1 MIKLDIKNMGTPV
14 RPRVW
19 GWPTG
24 LTRASRHSMKKAKH
38 SWLMGGRSKKP
49 EFPEYIYTYIHMHT
63 HIHTYIYIYA
73 CVCTY
78 MAHKT

>member
-24 LTRASRHSMKKAKH
+24 LTRASRHSMKKLSTH
-38 SWLMGGRSKKP
+38 GSWAVVPRNLSSLNI
-49 EFPEYIYTYIHMHT
+49 YIYIHTHAYIH
-63 HIHTYIYIYA
+63 IYIYIYA